1 MQSDGNGL
9 GGAALQRRNRYYY
22 AENIRSFL
30 NEDAN
35 SILGKLVSASEFDV
49 EIDQRE
55 AWRHSIDLLKLV
67 LANRSE
73 GYLLLEYTIPRMGK
87 RIDVVLL
94 LEGFVFVVEMK
105 VGASAFDR
113 GAIEQVYD
121 YALDLKYFHE
131 ASANLP
137 IVPVL
142 VATKASGR
150 EEAQIEFSDD
160 LVARPVL
167 VNVKQFEELIQQTP
181 QSDVALIEP
190 EKWIRSPYRPT
201 PTIIEA
207 AQALFREH
215 DVAEISRSDA
225 AAENLTQTADA
236 IAKIIEESKANG
248 EKSIC
253 LVTGV
258 PGSGKTLA
266 GLVIAN
272 ERHSFEQELAVFLS
286 GNGPLVLVL
295 QEALARD
302 HSARTGVA
310 KTAALRKSK
319 AFIQNIHHFRDD
331 ALFTDDPPIEK
342 VTVFDEAQRA
352 WDAGQLAKFM
362 KEKKGVSGFQD
373 SEPEFLIGVMDRHED
388 WAVIVCLIGTGQE
401 INTGEAGLTA
411 WLAALESRFQ
421 NWYIHMSPQAS
432 SMIADSAEAGT
443 DSLSMRKH
451 IDPSLHLRVS
461 LRSFRSERLS
471 DFVASLLSIDVPAA
485 QAMLSELLKT
495 YPIVLTRDREHAKRW
510 LREHARGTERFGQ
523 VASSRAYRLRA
534 RGVWVQVKPNPV
546 HWFLNDASDVRSSN
560 ALEEAAREYDIQGLE
575 LDWTLVC
582 WDADLRFVD
591 GAFRHYAFRGEKW
604 TRVNQASTQMYLTN
618 AYRVLLTRAR
628 QGMILYVP
636 EGDELDPT
644 RHPSIY
650 DGTFNYLESLGIPV
664 I

>member
-1 MQSDGNGL
+1 MCL
-9 GGAALQRRNRYYY
+9 GGVRLLKRSRYYY
-22 AENIRSFL
+22 SENLSSFL
-30 NEDAN
+30 GEDENA
-35 SILGKLVSASEFDV
+35 ILGKLVSASEFDV
-49 EIDQRE
+49 ELDQRE
-55 AWRHSIDLLKLV
+55 AWRYSISLLKSALGQ
-67 LANRSE
+67 RSE
-73 GYLLLEYTIPRMGK
+73 GHVLLEYTIPRMGK
-87 RIDVVLL
+87 RIDAVLL
-94 LEGFVFVVEMK
+94 LDGSVFVVEMK
-105 VGASAFDR
+105 VGASSFDR
-113 GAIEQVYD
+113 GAIDQVYD

-131 ASANLP
+131 ASADRP
-137 IVPVL
+137 IIPIL
-142 VATKASGR
+142 VATRATTHR
-150 EEAQIEFSDD
+150 EARVDFAGD
-160 LVARPVL
+160 LVASPIL
-167 VNVKQFEELIQQTP
+167 ADVKHFQYLIQQAPQRDLTP
-181 QSDVALIEP
+181 IEP

-207 AQALFREH
+207 AQALFRDH
-215 DVAEISRSDA
+215 DVAEISRTDA
-225 AAENLTQTADA
+225 AAENLSQTANA
-236 IAKIIEESKANG
+236 IARIIENAKENG

-272 ERHSFEQELAVFLS
+272 ERHSFEQDLAVFLS

-302 HSARTGVA
+302 HAGRTGIT
-310 KTAALRKSK
+310 KSAALRKSK

-331 ALFTDDPPIEK
+331 ALFTDDPPVER

-352 WDAGQLAKFM
+352 WDSKQLAKFM
-362 KEKKGVSGFQD
+362 REKKGVSGFQD

-401 INTGEAGLTA
+401 INTGEAGLDA
-411 WLAALESRFQ
+411 WISALETRFQ
-421 NWYIHMSPQAS
+421 SWHLHLSPQAS
-432 SMIADSAEAGT
+432 LMIVEPDKAETEVLGVR
-443 DSLSMRKH
+443 SH

-471 DFVASLLSIDVPAA
+471 DFVAFLLSHEIDSAKEV
-485 QAMLSELLKT
+485 LTELLT
-495 YPIVLTRDREHAKRW
+495 AYPIVLTRDRERAKEW
-510 LREHARGTERFGQ
+510 LSKHARGSERFGQ
-523 VASSRAYRLRA
+523 IASSRAYRLRA

-546 HWFLNDASDVRSSN
+546 HWFLNDATDVRSSN
-560 ALEEAAREYDIQGLE
+560 ALEEAASEYDIQGLE

-582 WDADLRFVD
+582 WDADLRYVD
-591 GAFRHYAFRGEKW
+591 GAFRHYAFRGDKW

-650 DGTFNYLESLGIPV
+650 DGTFSYLESLGIPV

>member
-1 MQSDGNGL
+1 ML
-9 GGAALQRRNRYYY
+9 KRNRYYY
-22 AENIRSFL
+22 SENVGLFL
-30 NEDAN
+30 CEDENA
-35 SILGKLVSASEFDV
+35 ILGKLVSASEFDV
-49 EIDQRE
+49 ELDQRE
-55 AWRHSIDLLKLV
+55 AWRYSVSLLKSV
-67 LANRSE
+67 LAQRSE
-73 GYLLLEYTIPRMGK
+73 GHVLLEYTIPRMGK
-87 RIDVVLL
+87 RIDAVLL
-94 LEGFVFVVEMK
+94 LDGSVFVVEMK
-105 VGASAFDR
+105 VGASSFDR
-113 GAIEQVYD
+113 GAIDQVYD

-131 ASANLP
+131 ASADRP
-137 IVPVL
+137 IIPIL
-142 VATKASGR
+142 VATRATTHR
-150 EEAQIEFSDD
+150 EARVDFAGD
-160 LVARPVL
+160 LVASPIL
-167 VNVKQFEELIQQTP
+167 ADVKQFQYLIQQAPQRDLTP
-181 QSDVALIEP
+181 IEP

-207 AQALFREH
+207 AQALFRDH
-215 DVAEISRSDA
+215 DVAEISRTDA
-225 AAENLTQTADA
+225 AAENLSQTANA
-236 IAKIIEESKANG
+236 IARIIENAKENG

-272 ERHSFEQELAVFLS
+272 ERHSFEQDLAVFLS

-302 HSARTGVA
+302 HAGRTGIT
-310 KTAALRKSK
+310 KSAALRKSK

-331 ALFTDDPPIEK
+331 ALFTDDPPVER

-352 WDAGQLAKFM
+352 WDSKQLAKFM
-362 KEKKGVSGFQD
+362 REKKGVSGFQD

-401 INTGEAGLTA
+401 INTGEAGLDA
-411 WLAALESRFQ
+411 WISALETRFQ
-421 NWYIHMSPQAS
+421 SWHLHLSPQAS
-432 SMIADSAEAGT
+432 LMIVEPDKAETEVLGVR
-443 DSLSMRKH
+443 SH

-471 DFVASLLSIDVPAA
+471 DFVAFLLSHEIDSAKEV
-485 QAMLSELLKT
+485 LTELLT
-495 YPIVLTRDREHAKRW
+495 AYPIVLTRDRERAKEW
-510 LREHARGTERFGQ
+510 LSKHARGSERFGQ
-523 VASSRAYRLRA
+523 IASSRAYRLRA

-546 HWFLNDASDVRSSN
+546 HWFLNDATDVRSSN
-560 ALEEAAREYDIQGLE
+560 ALEEAASEYDIQGLE

-582 WDADLRFVD
+582 WDADLRYVD
-591 GAFRHYAFRGEKW
+591 GAFRHYAFRGDKW

-636 EGDELDPT
+636 EGDESDST
-644 RHPSIY
+644 RHASIY